1 MISGGGTGGHI
12 YPAIAIA
19 KAIEDKFEGRVEFL
33 FIGANG
39 KMEMDK
45 IPREGYRIEGLTI
58 SGLQRKLTIANLWLP
73 FKIIGSLLK
82 VNRLIKRFKPK
93 LVLGVGGYA
102 SGPTLFVA
110 AKKGIPTAIQEQN
123 SFPGITNRLLGK
135 YVDKICVAYEG
146 MDNYFPKEKIVYTGN
161 PVRGT
166 IANIDATKEEACRH
180 FGLNPHKK
188 VLLIIGGSLGAR
200 TMNQSIA
207 QGLQELEDADIQVLW
222 QCGKIYQEGAQEK
235 GDQFSD
241 QIQVEPFITRMDLA
255 YAAADVI
262 ISRAGAIAISELSLV
277 GKPAILV
284 PSPNVAE
291 DHQRMNARSLVDQ
304 GAAVMITD
312 DEAREKLVQE
322 ARDLL
327 ANDKRQQELIDN
339 MAKLKKPNAA
349 SLIADEM
356 LPYLK

>member
-19 KAIEDKFEGRVEFL
+19 KAIEEKLEGRVEFL
-33 FIGANG
+33 FIGAKG
-39 KMEMDK
+39 KMEMEK
-45 IPREGYRIEGLTI
+45 VPKAGYRIEGLTI
-58 SGLQRKLTIANLWLP
+58 SGLQRKLTISNLWLP

-82 VNRLIKRFKPK
+82 VNRLIKQFKPE

-146 MDNYFPKEKIVYTGN
+146 MEKYFPKGKIVQTGN
-161 PVRGT
+161 PVREN
-166 IANIDATKEEACRH
+166 IANTNATKQEACQY
-180 FGLNPHKK
+180 FGLDPHKK
-188 VLLIIGGSLGAR
+188 VLLILGGSLGAR
-200 TMNQSIA
+200 TVNQSIA

-241 QIQVEPFITRMDLA
+241 QIKVEPFINRMDLA

-262 ISRAGAIAISELSLV
+262 VSRAGAIAISELSLV
-277 GKPAILV
+277 GKPTILV

-291 DHQRMNARSLVDQ
+291 DHQRKNARSLVDK
-304 GAAVMITD
+304 GAAVMVTD

-322 ARDLL
+322 ARAIL
-327 ANDKRQQELIDN
+327 ADDKRQQELMDN

-349 SLIADEM
+349 SLIADEV
-356 LPYLK
+356 LQYLQ

>member
-19 KAIEDKFEGRVEFL
+19 KAIEDKLEGRVEFL

-110 AKKGIPTAIQEQN
+110 ARKGIPTAIQEQN
-123 SFPGITNRLLGK
+123 SLPGITNRLLGK
-135 YVDKICVAYEG
+135 YVDKICVAYEET
-146 MDNYFPKEKIVYTGN
+146 DNYFPKEKIVYTGN

-235 GDQFSD
+235 GGQFSG

>member
-123 SFPGITNRLLGK
+123 SLPGITNRLLGK

-207 QGLQELEDADIQVLW
+207 QGLQELEDADVQVLW

-235 GDQFSD
+235 GGQFSD

-304 GAAVMITD
+304 GAAVMVTD

>member
-19 KAIEDKFEGRVEFL
+19 KAIEEKLAGQVEFL
-33 FIGANG
+33 FVGAKG
-39 KMEMDK
+39 KMEMEK
-45 IPREGYRIEGLTI
+45 IPKAGYRIEGLTI
-58 SGLQRKLTIANLWLP
+58 SGLQRKMTIANLWLP

-82 VNRLIKRFKPK
+82 VNRLIKQFKPE
-93 LVLGVGGYA
+93 LVIGVGGYA

-110 AKKGIPTAIQEQN
+110 AKKGVPTAIQEQN

-135 YVDKICVAYEG
+135 YVDKICVAYED
-146 MDNYFPKEKIVYTGN
+146 MNKYFPQEKIVQTGN
-161 PVRGT
+161 PVRDN
-166 IANIDATKEEACRH
+166 IANIDSTKEEACQH
-180 FGLNPHKK
+180 FGLDPHKK

-200 TMNQSIA
+200 TINQTIA
-207 QGLQELEDADIQVLW
+207 DGLRQFENTDVQVLW

-241 QIQVEPFITRMDLA
+241 QIKVEPFITRMDLA

-262 ISRAGAIAISELSLV
+262 ISRAGAIAISELSHV
-277 GKPAILV
+277 GKPTILV

-291 DHQRMNARSLVDQ
+291 DHQRKNARSLVDK
-304 GAAVMITD
+304 GSAVMVTD
-312 DEAREKLVQE
+312 DEARDKLVKE
-322 ARDLL
+322 ASDLL
-327 ANDKRQQELIDN
+327 ADDKRQEELMDN

-349 SLIADEM
+349 SLIADEV
-356 LPYLK
+356 LQLVQ